1 MKKLLCIL
9 SALLLCACTAAAPAG
24 SSAAGADPT
33 AEPAPV
39 REMHRLST
47 SSGGSPGQGGY
58 YRVYQ
63 PDDADYALASVIDS
77 ATGQERVLCS
87 RSGCAH
93 NEETCPAFFGRTT
106 EDSPYISG
114 NLYADGDKLYWLRSP
129 SGNQII
135 NTNDAFLDVSDID
148 GSNRRRIVAG
158 GIIPCY
164 LYTDWYGN
172 GESLF
177 CSYRCGSYFAVY
189 RFDETASKPSMSA
202 KAHSRS

>member
-24 SSAAGADPT
+24 SDAAQALPT

-47 SSGGSPGQGGY
+47 SSGGSPGKGGY

-93 NEETCPAFFGRTT
+93 NEESCPAFLGRAT
-106 EDSPYISG
+106 EDSPYVSG
-114 NLYADGDKLYWLRSP
+114 GLYADGDKLYWLRVPMSNVM
-129 SGNQII
+129 S
-135 NTNDAFLDVSDID
+135 NTNDAFLDVSELD
-148 GSNRRRIVAG
+148 GSNRRRIVTG
-158 GIIPCY
+158 GIIPHY

-177 CSYRCGSYFAVY
+177 CSYGCGSYFVIY
-189 RFDETASKPSMSA
+189 RFDENGV
-202 KAHSRS
+202 KAI